1 MPGARTLIG
10 SLLLRTPERLRSL
23 RNVPV
28 LGNLIHGLSH
38 RLLPAGQITWARVE
52 AGPAAGLWLE
62 LNPRTGQDYLHGDVE
77 SAMQAAVAEQ
87 LRPDSVFYDLGANI
101 GLFTLLAARCVG
113 PAGKVFSFE
122 PDPAAAARLRRNI
135 ARNGF
140 ANVTVVEAGVWSSSG
155 NFQFVPATPDSPD
168 RGVGT
173 FMAAGNTPGGAP
185 VPCFSL
191 DDFIRTA
198 PLPDAIKCD
207 VEGAELE
214 VLRGAENLLKMGRPW
229 ILCEMH
235 SEANSQA
242 ARGFLGRLGYTCGSV
257 DGNHIL
263 AKPNPES

>member
-1 MPGARTLIG
+1 MSRARTLIG
-10 SLLLRTPERLRSL
+10 SLLLRTPQRLRSL
-23 RNVPV
+23 RRVPV
-28 LGNLIHGLSH
+28 LGNLIHGLSR
-38 RLLPAGQITWARVE
+38 RLLPAGRIVWARVE

-62 LNPRTGQDYLHGDVE
+62 LNPRTGQDYLRGRVE
-77 SAMQAAVAEQ
+77 CATQAAVAQ
-87 LRPDSVFYDLGANI
+87 RLRPGDVFYDLGANI

-122 PDPAAAARLRRNI
+122 PDPAVASRLRRNI

-140 ANVTVVEAGVWSSSG
+140 SNVAVVEAGVWSSSG
-155 NFQFVPATPDSPD
+155 NFEFVPATPDSPD

-173 FMAAGNTPGGAP
+173 FMHAGNASGGAP
-185 VPCFSL
+185 VPCVSL

-214 VLRGAENLLKMGRPW
+214 VLRGAENLLKTRRPW
-229 ILCEMH
+229 FLCEMH

-242 ARGFLGRLGYTCGSV
+242 ARDSLGRLGYACEWV

-263 AKPNPES
+263 AKPKPEI